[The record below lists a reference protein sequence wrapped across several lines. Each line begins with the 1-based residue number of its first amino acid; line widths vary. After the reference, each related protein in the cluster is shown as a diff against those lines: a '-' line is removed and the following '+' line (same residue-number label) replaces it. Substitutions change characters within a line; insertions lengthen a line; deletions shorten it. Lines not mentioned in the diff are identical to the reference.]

1 MMLLPMRGAMQ
12 PPTAS
17 FFNAGCESTEDEVPS
32 TLAPSKRID
41 HGTASSQKKVLRCCF
56 GFAHALSL
64 LVFMRSYFRGSAED
78 AAAEFCRICENTG
91 LSPPSVAPTHSRPAA
106 ASALADATVTPA
118 DRSLRPCMQCN
129 CAVRTASFQGILH
142 ILLLFVL
149 SAGRQ

>member
-32 TLAPSKRID
+32 TLARPRELTMD
-41 HGTASSQKKVLRCCF
+41 GFLTEKVLRCCF

-78 AAAEFCRICENTG
+78 AAAEFCRICETQACHPH
-91 LSPPSVAPTHSRPAA
+91 L
-106 ASALADATVTPA
+106 
-118 DRSLRPCMQCN
+118 
-129 CAVRTASFQGILH
+129 
-142 ILLLFVL
+142 
-149 SAGRQ
+149 